1 VSCTLLRH
9 HRGDELTVTLRCS
22 DGFYGSFHFPYLCYF
37 YKRYKNCEQTIILSL
52 RKVFS
57 FKTTVTHLLYLSL
70 NFSTPF
76 PFFNLCINSLPFFL
90 LNIIKKYKHF
100 CFAISLIS
108 PSLRFL
114 FNCLAL
120 FLLAFNHLKASL
132 RIKISFYRFKWKS
145 QSQEN
150 THLTTCNSIGWP
162 D

>member
-1 VSCTLLRH
+1 MVKSRCPIPCWDTIGEMNLLLH
-9 HRGDELTVTLRCS
+9 YNVVMV
-22 DGFYGSFHFPYLCYF
+22 FYGSFDFPYLCYF

-57 FKTTVTHLLYLSL
+57 FKTIVTHLLYLSL

-108 PSLRFL
+108 PSLRIL
-114 FNCLAL
+114 FNCLTL
-120 FLLAFNHLKASL
+120 Y
-132 RIKISFYRFKWKS
+132 FYWLSITWKP
-145 QSQEN
+145 
-150 THLTTCNSIGWP
+150 LCA
-162 D
+162 